1 MPTAPTTQELKKG
14 PVVTLAST
22 RFAAQEWSPH
32 GLAYPIRFD
41 SDGCAVVYE
50 PHFDEWVGDEMAK
63 KNGLVVTR
71 PKPPAAETKAP
82 AKKAAA
88 KKPTTRK
95 APAKKATTK

>member
-71 PKPPAAETKAP
+71 PTKKVAKKAP
-82 AKKAAA
+82 AKRAAA
-88 KKPTTRK
+88 KKP
-95 APAKKATTK
+95 AAKKATTK

>member
-22 RFAAQEWSPH
+22 RFANSEWSPH

-41 SDGCAVVYE
+41 EQGCATVYE
-50 PHFDEWVGDEMAK
+50 PHFDEWVGDEAAFKM
-63 KNGLVVTR
+63 GFVVTR
-71 PKPPAAETKAP
+71 PKPPAAKKAP